1 LSDTRLVPAGR
12 ESDTLTA
19 CASLGPLFTV
29 LIVYVMSVFENAVA
43 GPTFVMPRSAM
54 VATVEVAVDEL
65 FVRFPSVIPVD
76 EIVAVL
82 LRVLPAPSAGSSLA
96 MSV

>member
-1 LSDTRLVPAGR
+1 MNETRLVPDGR
-12 ESDTLTA
+12 VSDRLTA

-43 GPTFVMPRSAM
+43 GPVFVTPRSAL
-54 VATVEVAVDEL
+54 VATVEIAVDEL
-65 FVRFPSVIPVD
+65 FARFPSVIPVD

-82 LRVLPAPSAGSSLA
+82 LRLLPAPSAGSSLA
-96 MSV
+96 RSV

>member
-1 LSDTRLVPAGR
+1 
-12 ESDTLTA
+12 
-19 CASLGPLFTV
+19 LFTV

-43 GPTFVMPRSAM
+43 GPVFVMPTSAL

-65 FVRFPSVIPVD
+65 FARFPSVMPGD
-76 EIVAVL
+76 DIVAVS